1 MATKNFVPRG
11 NNEGKSGTF
20 TYRWNEVHS
29 DKIYIGDGTNAGT
42 TSSTN
47 YYLTVDST
55 GKVVVNETRE
65 RSSVVPEDN
74 AHKIVSLNE
83 KGSLDQTILPNNCL
97 KVWQA
102 SVHYYVDDVVI
113 KDNKLYR
120 CQTETPAQVF
130 KRIAPVQ
137 LTGKVMV

>member
-1 MATKNFVPRG
+1 M
-11 NNEGKSGTF
+11 E
-20 TYRWNEVHS
+20 
-29 DKIYIGDGTNAGT
+29 
-42 TSSTN
+42 TSIRI
-47 YYLTVDST
+47 
-55 GKVVVNETRE
+55 VVNETRE

-102 SVHYYVDDVVI
+102 KTHYYIDDVVI

-120 CQTETPAQVF
+120 CQPETSKNYF
-130 KRIAPVQ
+130 DETDWVQ
-137 LTGKVMV
+137 LTGYLTDTSIIVSVS